1 MKQNVKDLH
10 VQMSSSPY
18 IVSCYKEYE
27 TENKT
32 KGTIFVKDEKET
44 RRKLD
49 RKKKKKIHKQQQRK
63 PKVLL

>member
-1 MKQNVKDLH
+1 
-10 VQMSSSPY
+10 MSSSPY